1 MLVIENENLEIGVIT
16 LTYLQLLGMRER
28 GEIRVE
34 VKFEEVFAL
43 QILKVVQPKLL
54 EVEALKSKLPCH
66 NSCLY
71 TISPSSKDKLSKS
84 INFSKSK
91 QQMCIVNAYGNL
103 DFYQSNIITTHF

>member
-43 QILKVVQPKLL
+43 QILKVVQP
-54 EVEALKSKLPCH
+54 
-66 NSCLY
+66 
-71 TISPSSKDKLSKS
+71 
-84 INFSKSK
+84 
-91 QQMCIVNAYGNL
+91 
-103 DFYQSNIITTHF
+103 